1 MAAAQKN
8 SKTKGKN
15 SGKRKS
21 SNADYRNAKHSGIIR
36 IFLRRLIFAG
46 IVMSMM
52 LLIYAATSGDK
63 SLLFQ
68 NASDSPQNDISQTA
82 QEIVDN
88 SPGPRT
94 WTSAKRAMTSSESF
108 HLVSHD
114 GEDESNGNDSESNSS
129 TSGNSANE
137 SGEDGTSSNYGT
149 GDSENYQNESGEDS
163 TSNYGT
169 GDSENYQNESGED
182 STSNYGTGDSE
193 NYQNESGEDS
203 TSNYGTGDSENYQNE
218 SGEDS
223 TSNYG
228 TGDSE
233 NYQNE
238 SGEDST
244 SNYGTGDSEN
254 YQNESG
260 ENGTSSNYGTGD
272 SENYQNESGE
282 DSTSNYGT
290 GDSENVSSIGPDSSS
305 GIPSPASNGSA
316 EPPSTDPLAL
326 TPPSPKLNLNT
337 AVTGPDGCP
346 RVGEIPVLEQSSQ
359 QTFKTPVGPPISD
372 FLEIFNFDITPD
384 WVEAHW
390 SCVTLV
396 GPLSTRGYRVP
407 ISTGPTSSDLVGS
420 LTYYFNNRLEL
431 EKITF
436 EGFTGDLDRLLISL
450 KYFQMSKR
458 TTSDP
463 NAILYLSENQANGQQ
478 SFLKTY
484 FRLFPKDEKNPNKKF
499 WITME
504 LYPPEVN

>member
-182 STSNYGTGDSE
+182 
-193 NYQNESGEDS
+193 
-203 TSNYGTGDSENYQNE
+203 
-218 SGEDS
+218 
-223 TSNYG
+223 
-228 TGDSE
+228 
-233 NYQNE
+233 
-238 SGEDST
+238 
-244 SNYGTGDSEN
+244 
-254 YQNESG
+254 
-260 ENGTSSNYGTGD
+260 GTSSNYGTGD

-282 DSTSNYGT
+282 DGTSSNYGT

-463 NAILYLSENQANGQQ
+463 NAILYLSENQANGQR

>member
-149 GDSENYQNESGEDS
+149 GDSENYQNESGED
-163 TSNYGT
+163 
-169 GDSENYQNESGED
+169 
-182 STSNYGTGDSE
+182 
-193 NYQNESGEDS
+193 
-203 TSNYGTGDSENYQNE
+203 
-218 SGEDS
+218 
-223 TSNYG
+223 
-228 TGDSE
+228 
-233 NYQNE
+233 
-238 SGEDST
+238 
-244 SNYGTGDSEN
+244 
-254 YQNESG
+254 
-260 ENGTSSNYGTGD
+260 GTS
-272 SENYQNESGE
+272 
-282 DSTSNYGT
+282 SNYGT

-463 NAILYLSENQANGQQ
+463 NAILYLSENQANGQR

>member
-149 GDSENYQNESGEDS
+149 GDSENYQNESGED
-163 TSNYGT
+163 
-169 GDSENYQNESGED
+169 
-182 STSNYGTGDSE
+182 
-193 NYQNESGEDS
+193 
-203 TSNYGTGDSENYQNE
+203 
-218 SGEDS
+218 
-223 TSNYG
+223 
-228 TGDSE
+228 
-233 NYQNE
+233 
-238 SGEDST
+238 
-244 SNYGTGDSEN
+244 
-254 YQNESG
+254 
-260 ENGTSSNYGTGD
+260 GTSSNYGTGD

-463 NAILYLSENQANGQQ
+463 NAILYLSENQANGQR